1 MDIYKPPIIEELM
14 NSKYASMSY
23 SKYTTKGIS
32 SWPKVCYPL
41 RNSKECFF
49 GCIGYV
55 SGFDSPNISTLIANS
70 SYF

>member
-32 SWPKVCYPL
+32 SWPKVCYL
-41 RNSKECFF
+41 SKEFKRMFF
-49 GCIGYV
+49 WLYRICLLYT
-55 SGFDSPNISTLIANS
+55 SDAADE
-70 SYF
+70 